1 MTIRILTG
9 ITTTGTPHL
18 GNYAGAIRPAI
29 RASRADNVD
38 SFYFLADYHALIK
51 CDDPQR
57 IQRSRL
63 EIAATWLACGLDPER
78 VTFYRQSD
86 IPEIPELTWLLTCVA
101 AKGLLNR
108 AHAYKASVD
117 QNLARGEDPDA
128 GVTMGLFSYPVLMA
142 ADILMFNA
150 NQVPVGRDQIQHV
163 EMARDIGQRFNHLF
177 GNGREL
183 FALPEALIEESVAT
197 LPGLDGR
204 KMSKSYDN
212 TIPLFGTSKQL
223 KDAVARIVTDS
234 KLPGEPK
241 DADSSHLCTLYQA
254 FASAEQGAAFR
265 AELQDGLGWGEAKR
279 RLTELLEGELGAARE
294 RYNALIARPN
304 DLEDILL
311 AGAAKA
317 RKIATP
323 FLGEL
328 REAVGLRSF
337 VAAPVA
343 KPAGASLGQAL
354 GAFVSFLDEVAV
366 DMNMAQAAKRGAPA
380 PAAAPAAPAAAPAP
394 VAAVATDK
402 AAPKAA
408 KKSRLVSFRDGDGS
422 FRFRLLDVDGSPLL
436 LSIGFADGKSAGAA
450 SKRLQDE
457 ELDLRKDGSGFAV
470 WLDDAPVAHSPAYAD
485 NAARDAAMRRLG
497 EVLAPQEE

>member
-1 MTIRILTG
+1 MQYDKRSTMTTRILTG

-117 QNLARGEDPDA
+117 QNVAKGEDPDA

-150 NQVPVGRDQIQHV
+150 HQVPVGRDQIQHV

-177 GNGREL
+177 GAGREL
-183 FALPEALIEESVAT
+183 FTLPEALIEESVAT

-234 KLPGEPK
+234 RLPGEPK
-241 DADSSHLCTLYQA
+241 DADDSHLFTLYQA
-254 FASAEQGAAFR
+254 FASTEQSAEFR
-265 AELQDGLGWGEAKR
+265 AALEGGLGWGEAKL

-294 RYNALIARPN
+294 RYNALIARPA

-317 RKIATP
+317 RRIATP
-323 FLGEL
+323 FLSEL

-337 VAAPVA
+337 RNEVQVAAGA
-343 KPAGASLGQAL
+343 K
-354 GAFVSFLDEVAV
+354 
-366 DMNMAQAAKRGAPA
+366 K
-380 PAAAPAAPAAAPAP
+380 
-394 VAAVATDK
+394 
-402 AAPKAA
+402 KAA
-408 KKSRLVSFRDGDGS
+408 KGARFVSFRDDDGS
-422 FRFRLLDVDGSPLL
+422 FRFRLLDADGSQLL
-436 LSIGFADGKSAGAA
+436 LSVSFADGKSAGAV
-450 SKRLQDE
+450 SKRLQGG
-457 ELDLRKDGSGFAV
+457 ELDLRAEGDGFAL
-470 WLDDAPVAHSPAYAD
+470 WLDDAPVAHSPAF
-485 NAARDAAMRRLG
+485 AAGDEREAAMARLA
-497 EVLAPQEE
+497 EALAPQDA